1 MLLEE
6 VNHRINRLSRDFL
19 VVQWLRLCTSTSGG
33 WSLIPGLKTRILPAH
48 SAAKLW
54 RGLGG
59 NTVSKVHCPL
69 QCGWTSSNPQRAQ
82 IQKKKEE
89 QGEVAGWAGP
99 WICTQ
104 HSWCSSLQTST
115 CIFSISHL
123 ALKPWSHTTYFLGL
137 CLQKA
142 GHKSV
147 QLPSSHESIAYNKHK
162 HAPPIEFL
170 SLGTLE

>member
-1 MLLEE
+1 MRVLLEE

-82 IQKKKEE
+82 IQKKKRSRVRLLVE
-89 QGEVAGWAGP
+89 QGHGSALSTLGAQVFKLQPASSASAIWL
-99 WICTQ
+99 
-104 HSWCSSLQTST
+104 SSLGATPPTFWVSAYRRQV
-115 CIFSISHL
+115 IRVFSFHHRMS
-123 ALKPWSHTTYFLGL
+123 
-137 CLQKA
+137 Q
-142 GHKSV
+142 
-147 QLPSSHESIAYNKHK
+147 
-162 HAPPIEFL
+162 
-170 SLGTLE
+170 